1 MSNDGADWDK
11 LAQYVIAQRTALD
24 MTQVEL
30 ARASGLSLDRVSA
43 VEGRR
48 ARSLRPRT
56 IRSLEAGLEWENG
69 SVQAILAGGV
79 PTVRVPVGTVEQLD
93 PELPVQRIV
102 EGRATV
108 GSGRAHDATVT
119 TIEPRVA
126 ARLEEISQK
135 VGLEEHPPFPNPT
148 SKTQQAANAMW
159 RALRLLAEDEPS
171 DASVRMI
178 RRGTV
183 DLEELQERE
192 KLRGSG

>member
-1 MSNDGADWDK
+1 MSNDGADWDR

-30 ARASGLSLDRVSA
+30 AQASGLSLDRVSA

-56 IRSLEAGLEWENG
+56 IRSLEIGLEWENG
-69 SVQAILAGGV
+69 SVQAILAGGT

-93 PELPVQRIV
+93 PELPVHRIV
-102 EGRATV
+102 EGRMTV

-119 TIEPRVA
+119 AIEPRAA

-135 VGLEEHPPFPNPT
+135 VGLAEHPPFPNPT
-148 SKTQQAANAMW
+148 SKTQEAANVLWQAY
-159 RALRLLAEDEPS
+159 RLLAEDEPS
-171 DASVRMI
+171 DAEVRMI

-183 DLEELQERE
+183 DLEEIQERE